1 MRASNTLY
9 ELLENSIK
17 EYKDNIAFSMFG
29 GENVTYAEVGLR
41 VAIVQQML
49 LDAGLSA
56 GDKVAILS
64 SNMPNWGVCYFAV
77 TTAGMIAV
85 PILPDFTEAEL
96 DMLIRHS
103 EAKAL
108 FVSDKLFTKL
118 SKETVA
124 MLDIVIRTKNLC
136 IISQRTTRAVP
147 RPDDLAVIIYTS
159 GTMSRPKGVML
170 THYNLASN
178 VNMMYGLFPIDEN
191 DSMLSVLPLSHTYE
205 CTVGMLYPFAVGG
218 RVTYLEK
225 PPTASILLPALQS
238 VRPTCLL
245 IVPLIIEKI
254 YRSQIYAKF
263 TSNAFLRKV
272 YGNDFLRRQIH
283 RIVGRRL
290 MKVFGGRL
298 RFLGIGGAKLN
309 PQVEQFLIE
318 ARMPYAIGYG
328 LTETAPMV
336 AGAVP
341 AMPRKVGSTGLPMVG
356 LQVRLDNINPE
367 TRQGEIVIN
376 SPSMMRGYYKNEEA
390 TADAFTEDGWFR
402 TGDLGYIDED
412 GFIFIKGRLK
422 NMIVGPSGENIYPEE
437 IESVLNTN
445 AYVSESLV
453 TQQDGHLVALIH
465 FDKEAIE
472 KLKDE
477 LMEKWEITRE
487 DWHRKVG
494 EWNAKKEEIKQEI
507 MRYVNS
513 KVNKFSRITEVVEE
527 DGGFEKT
534 PTHKIRRFKYNGS
547 NNAKTG
553 EASHSATT
561 QTPPAVEKGSESADS
576 SSEAETRSDA

>member
-1 MRASNTLY
+1 MALSTSCRA
-9 ELLENSIK
+9 
-17 EYKDNIAFSMFG
+17 F
-29 GENVTYAEVGLR
+29 R
-41 VAIVQQML
+41 
-49 LDAGLSA
+49 
-56 GDKVAILS
+56 
-64 SNMPNWGVCYFAV
+64 
-77 TTAGMIAV
+77 
-85 PILPDFTEAEL
+85 
-96 DMLIRHS
+96 R
-103 EAKAL
+103 
-108 FVSDKLFTKL
+108 
-118 SKETVA
+118 
-124 MLDIVIRTKNLC
+124 
-136 IISQRTTRAVP
+136 
-147 RPDDLAVIIYTS
+147 
-159 GTMSRPKGVML
+159 
-170 THYNLASN
+170 
-178 VNMMYGLFPIDEN
+178 
-191 DSMLSVLPLSHTYE
+191 
-205 CTVGMLYPFAVGG
+205 
-218 RVTYLEK
+218 
-225 PPTASILLPALQS
+225 
-238 VRPTCLL
+238 
-245 IVPLIIEKI
+245 
-254 YRSQIYAKF
+254 
-263 TSNAFLRKV
+263 
-272 YGNDFLRRQIH
+272 GNDFLRRQIH

-356 LQVRLDNINPE
+356 LQVRLDDINPE
-367 TRQGEIVIN
+367 THQGEIVIN

-494 EWNAKKEEIKQEI
+494 EWNAKKEEIKEEI

-553 EASHSATT
+553 EASPSATT
-561 QTPPAVEKGSESADS
+561 QTPPAEEKGSESADS
-576 SSEAETRSDA
+576 SSEAETRGDA